1 MGTTFQLRASDAR
14 ALLTFAGEIA
24 DCADAGALD
33 AKIAALG
40 SMVGA
45 DGVLVTDCRD
55 WAQEVVVEV
64 GDRDVY
70 RPELLAAVGRG
81 WSEHPVLTSDLS
93 QAAPGARR
101 TSDFVRT
108 RQWRRG
114 TLFNDFYRP
123 LGMTHELATQLS
135 WGPAGSTCCVAL
147 HRSGRDFSER
157 DRAALGLLAP
167 HLRAARSR
175 IVADARAARRRALL
189 ERGLESAGR
198 GAIVVDPGG
207 GILSTGPRAAELLA
221 DWFDGTPHVLPAP
234 LADWWA
240 TARDA
245 VEPSRFELVSAK
257 HRLRATLVRGDGE
270 DIVLLSEHRA
280 SLSAPRLADLLPI
293 TSREAD
299 VLARLAAGAT
309 NDGIAHDLGIS
320 RHTVVRHVEHLYVK
334 LGVHTRAAAGRMAI
348 ESLRDG

>member
-1 MGTTFQLRASDAR
+1 MGTTFQPRGSDAR

-24 DCADAGALD
+24 DCADARALD
-33 AKIAALG
+33 AQIAALG
-40 SMVGA
+40 RVVGA

-55 WAQEVVVEV
+55 WAREVVVEV

-70 RPELLAAVGRG
+70 RPEVFAAIGRG
-81 WSEHPVLTSDLS
+81 WSEHPVLINDLS
-93 QAAPGARR
+93 HADPGARR
-101 TSDFVRT
+101 TSDFVRI
-108 RQWRRG
+108 RQWRQG

-157 DRAALGLLAP
+157 DRAALELLAP

-175 IVADARAARRRALL
+175 IVSDARATHRLALL
-189 ERGLESAGR
+189 ERGAESAGR
-198 GAIVVDPGG
+198 GAVVVDLRG
-207 GILSTGPRAAELLA
+207 GILATGPRAVELLA
-221 DWFDGTPHVLPAP
+221 DWFGGTRHGLPTP

-240 TARDA
+240 TAHDA

-257 HRLRATLVRGDGE
+257 RRLLATLVRGDGE
-270 DIVLLSEHRA
+270 DIVLLSEHHA

-320 RHTVVRHVEHLYVK
+320 RHTVVRHVEHIYTK

-348 ESLRDG
+348 EALRC